1 MNQHIGRH
9 RKPSKVGAAL
19 LRTMAGGVAVVVPAL
34 ALAAPASAATDSTWD
49 SVAQC
54 ESSGNW
60 SINTGNGYFGGLQFS
75 QSTWDAYGG
84 GAYASR
90 ADLATRSQQ
99 IVIAEKTLAGQGWG
113 AWTCAAIV
121 GATGGVDLRNS
132 GVPAGNSNTTAS
144 TTSSSSSAGSSS
156 SAVASAPVATDGSG
170 PPSSAADGSGYS
182 YPTDPSASGNFG
194 SSDGVTPTAFSFF
207 PQAFGGSAAS
217 GSYTVQQGDTLFKI
231 AQAQGISGGWAA
243 LYTANTNTIADPD
256 SLYPGQQITLP

>member
-1 MNQHIGRH
+1 MNQYIGRH
-9 RKPSKVGAAL
+9 RKPSKIGVAL

-121 GATGGVDLRNS
+121 GATGGVDLRN
-132 GVPAGNSNTTAS
+132 GAVPAGNSSTTAS
-144 TTSSSSSAGSSS
+144 TSSSSAGSSS
-156 SAVASAPVATDGSG
+156 GADAAAPAAFDAPAAPSLMVASSRI
-170 PPSSAADGSGYS
+170 SSAADQ
-182 YPTDPSASGNFG
+182 SASDNSG
-194 SSDGVTPTAFSFF
+194 SSSSADFASY
-207 PQAFGGSAAS
+207 SAAHPS
-217 GSYTVQQGDTLFKI
+217 RSAAAGIYTVRQGDTLFTI
-231 AQAQGISGGWAA
+231 ARAKGISGGWAV
-243 LYTANTNTIADPD
+243 LYAANKNTIADPD
-256 SLYPGQQITLP
+256 LIYPGQQITLP

>member
-1 MNQHIGRH
+1 MNQYIGRH
-9 RKPSKVGAAL
+9 RKPSKVGGVL

-75 QSTWDAYGG
+75 QSTWDEYGG

-132 GVPAGNSNTTAS
+132 AVPADNSSTTGNSG
-144 TTSSSSSAGSSS
+144 TTSSASAGSSS
-156 SAVASAPVATDGSG
+156 GADAAAPTATDAPAAPSLAATGSG
-170 PPSSAADGSGYS
+170 TSSTADQSASDNSGSSSSADFAW
-182 YPTDPSASGNFG
+182 PSAAAPG
-194 SSDGVTPTAFSFF
+194 T
-207 PQAFGGSAAS
+207 SAAA
-217 GSYTVQQGDTLFKI
+217 GIYTVQQGDTLFKI
-231 AQAQGISGGWAA
+231 AQAKGISGGWAV
-243 LYTANTNTIADPD
+243 LYAANKNAIADPD
-256 SLYPGQQITLP
+256 LIYPGQQITLP

>member
-1 MNQHIGRH
+1 MNQYIGRH

-49 SVAQC
+49 
-54 ESSGNW
+54 E
-60 SINTGNGYFGGLQFS
+60 
-75 QSTWDAYGG
+75 YGG

-132 GVPAGNSNTTAS
+132 AVPADNSSTIGNSG
-144 TTSSSSSAGSSS
+144 TTSSASAGSSS
-156 SAVASAPVATDGSG
+156 GADAAAPTATDAPAAPSLAATGSG
-170 PPSSAADGSGYS
+170 TSSTADQSASDNSGSSSSADFAW
-182 YPTDPSASGNFG
+182 PSAAAPG
-194 SSDGVTPTAFSFF
+194 T
-207 PQAFGGSAAS
+207 SAAA
-217 GSYTVQQGDTLFKI
+217 GIYTVQQGDTLFKI
-231 AQAQGISGGWAA
+231 AQAKGISGGWAV
-243 LYTANTNTIADPD
+243 LYAANKNAIADPD
-256 SLYPGQQITLP
+256 LIYPGQQITLP

>member
-1 MNQHIGRH
+1 MNQYIGRH

-132 GVPAGNSNTTAS
+132 AVPADNSSTTGNSG
-144 TTSSSSSAGSSS
+144 TTSSASAGSSS
-156 SAVASAPVATDGSG
+156 GADAAAPTATDAPAAPSLAATGSG
-170 PPSSAADGSGYS
+170 TSSTADQSASDNSGSSSSADFAW
-182 YPTDPSASGNFG
+182 PSAAAPG
-194 SSDGVTPTAFSFF
+194 T
-207 PQAFGGSAAS
+207 SAAA
-217 GSYTVQQGDTLFKI
+217 GIYTVQQGDTLFKI
-231 AQAQGISGGWAA
+231 AQAKGISGGWAV
-243 LYTANTNTIADPD
+243 LYAANKNAIADPD
-256 SLYPGQQITLP
+256 LIYPGQQITLP

>member
-1 MNQHIGRH
+1 MNQYIGRH

-75 QSTWDAYGG
+75 QSTWDEYGG

-132 GVPAGNSNTTAS
+132 AVPADNSSTTGNSG
-144 TTSSSSSAGSSS
+144 TTSSASAGSSS
-156 SAVASAPVATDGSG
+156 GADAAAPTATDAPAAPSLAATGSG
-170 PPSSAADGSGYS
+170 TSSTADQSASDNSGSSSSADFAW
-182 YPTDPSASGNFG
+182 PSAAAPG
-194 SSDGVTPTAFSFF
+194 T
-207 PQAFGGSAAS
+207 SAAA
-217 GSYTVQQGDTLFKI
+217 GIYTVQQGDTLFKI
-231 AQAQGISGGWAA
+231 AQAKGISGGWAV
-243 LYTANTNTIADPD
+243 LYAANKNAIADPD
-256 SLYPGQQITLP
+256 LIYPGQQITLP